1 MVITKQIIIKSVNLL
16 LFKIYKTPQLQK
28 EFLHKRKL
36 IF

>member
-16 LFKIYKTPQLQK
+16 LFKIYKTLKLQK